1 MNRVKSADGSSE
13 KLEIKRRYEDLEPL
27 GWIDSEGLAASRAE
41 LIQTRYEGV
50 NYDAYDRTYEYA
62 GNPRV
67 KVRGVYV
74 TGHSAAGAKL
84 EQLVA
89 LAEQTDINAFVIDVL
104 DDNGQLL
111 FKSEAAEKFVPGVN
125 DRVYIKDIESFIA
138 QMKEKNIYL
147 IARIVTFKSPKFAT
161 AHPERAISVR
171 STGKP
176 YIGNDRILWV
186 SPHDRMLWD
195 YNVTVAEEAARLGF
209 NEIQFDYVRFPA
221 SNGGKLDASL
231 DYRNPEGETKSEA
244 IQKFLVYAHERLSP
258 LGVYV
263 AADVFGWAASSTDDV
278 GIGQH
283 WEAVSNVVDYL
294 CAMMYPSHYGPGNY
308 GYAVPDAA
316 PYGVIDKGIKD
327 SMARNQN
334 IETPGALRPW
344 IQDFTATWVKGHIRY
359 GAAEL
364 RAQIDALKANGVEE
378 YLLWNAGNSY
388 TGSALK

>member
-1 MNRVKSADGSSE
+1 
-13 KLEIKRRYEDLEPL
+13 
-27 GWIDSEGLAASRAE
+27 
-41 LIQTRYEGV
+41 
-50 NYDAYDRTYEYA
+50 
-62 GNPRV
+62 
-67 KVRGVYV
+67 
-74 TGHSAAGAKL
+74 
-84 EQLVA
+84 
-89 LAEQTDINAFVIDVL
+89 
-104 DDNGQLL
+104 
-111 FKSEAAEKFVPGVN
+111 
-125 DRVYIKDIESFIA
+125 
-138 QMKEKNIYL
+138 
-147 IARIVTFKSPKFAT
+147 
-161 AHPERAISVR
+161 
-171 STGKP
+171 
-176 YIGNDRILWV
+176 
-186 SPHDRMLWD
+186 MLWD